1 MQVGVDEVFRPE
13 AVCFGH
19 SETRVSD
26 QLPDL
31 PIDQMADQL
40 PDLLIDQ
47 MAGEGAGPGVPRCVV
62 KVHCENLAEVSL
74 QAF

>member
-1 MQVGVDEVFRPE
+1 MKFSDPKLYVLDIL
-13 AVCFGH
+13 
-19 SETRVSD
+19 ETRVSD

-31 PIDQMADQL
+31 P
-40 PDLLIDQ
+40 IDQ

>member
-1 MQVGVDEVFRPE
+1 MQVDVDEVFRPE

-26 QLPDL
+26 QLADL
-31 PIDQMADQL
+31 P
-40 PDLLIDQ
+40 IDQ

>member
-31 PIDQMADQL
+31 PIDQMT
-40 PDLLIDQ
+40 
-47 MAGEGAGPGVPRCVV
+47 GEGAGPGVPRCVV